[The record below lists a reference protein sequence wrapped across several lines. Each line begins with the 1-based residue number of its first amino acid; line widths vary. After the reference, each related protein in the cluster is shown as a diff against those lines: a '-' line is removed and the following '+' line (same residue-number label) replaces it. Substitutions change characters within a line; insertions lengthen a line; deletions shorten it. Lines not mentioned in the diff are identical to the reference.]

1 MNPEFAFLPQYSKKW
16 VMHLIFM
23 RIPKNASTSLFHHL
37 GQFNLI
43 KKYEQSFLKNISNPL
58 YKNWFDP
65 THAKPQEVKSIL
77 PVNPSNYFS
86 FAVVRNPWDRFVSM
100 YSFMLQK
107 SLWKLFKLPH
117 APSFEEFCQIVEE
130 KWENQD
136 PHFFPTQEQNLW
148 LTGAF
153 EVQKVLRFEN
163 LQSEF
168 ADMLEDIGA
177 IHIPSTI
184 PHLNSSDH
192 EKYQNYFDDYSKKLV
207 EKIYKKDIDL
217 FKYEF

>member
-1 MNPEFAFLPQYSKKW
+1 MNPELAFLSESKKKW
-16 VMHLIFM
+16 VLHLIFM

-43 KKYEQSFLKNISNPL
+43 KKYEQSFFKNISNPL

-65 THAKPQEVKSIL
+65 THAKPDEVKSVI

-86 FAVVRNPWDRFVSM
+86 FGVVRNPWDRFVSM
-100 YSFMLQK
+100 YSFMIK
-107 SLWKLFKLPH
+107 EHLWKLFNLPC
-117 APSFEEFCQIVEE
+117 APSFKEFCEIVEE
-130 KWENQD
+130 KWDNQD
-136 PHFFPTQEQNLW
+136 KYFFPTQEQNLW

-163 LQSEF
+163 LRSEF
-168 ADMLEDIGA
+168 ADMLEEIGA
-177 IHIPSTI
+177 IHISKDI
-184 PHLNSSDH
+184 PHLNSSEH
-192 EKYQNYFDDYSKKLV
+192 EKYQNYFDNYSKKLV
-207 EKIYKKDIDL
+207 EKIYQKDIEL